1 MVQPLMPKATAVWL
15 VDNTT
20 LTFEQI
26 ADFCEIHGLEVQA
39 IADGEVAAGI
49 LGLDPVGNGQLSREE
64 IERCCNDPGA
74 RLVINKPRD
83 LPAIKGRK
91 TRYTPVSKRADKPDA
106 IAWLVRNHAEFIDS
120 QITKLL
126 GTTKSTIKAVR
137 ERTHWNSANIKPR
150 DPVLLGL
157 CSQSDLN
164 AAIARAEAEGRG
176 PETAQP
182 AEGVSAAVSKPA
194 PEAAS
199 EPEPEPEALPEPEP
213 EPEALPEPEP
223 APEATSEPEPP
234 PEAAPEPEPAPE
246 ATPEPAATSERE
258 PEATSEPEPAPEATS
273 EPAVTSES
281 EPGATP
287 EPEVAP
293 EPETEPKPTPE
304 PGSMSGP

>member
-26 ADFCEIHGLEVQA
+26 ANFCEIHGLEVQA

-49 LGLDPVGNGQLSREE
+49 LGLDPVVNGQLSREE

-74 RLVINKPRD
+74 RLVMTKPRD

-106 IAWLVRNHAEFIDS
+106 IAWLLRNQAELIDS
-120 QITKLL
+120 QITRLL
-126 GTTKSTIKAVR
+126 GTTKATINAVR

-164 AAIARAEAEGRG
+164 AAIARAEAAGRG

-182 AEGVSAAVSKPA
+182 AKGKSAA
-194 PEAAS
+194 AAG
-199 EPEPEPEALPEPEP
+199 
-213 EPEALPEPEP
+213 P
-223 APEATSEPEPP
+223 APEATSK
-234 PEAAPEPEPAPE
+234 PEPAPE
-246 ATPEPAATSERE
+246 ATPEPAATSE
-258 PEATSEPEPAPEATS
+258 PAPEATPEPAATS
-273 EPAVTSES
+273 EP

-293 EPETEPKPTPE
+293 EAKPKPTPE
-304 PGSMSGP
+304 PGSMSGL

>member
-26 ADFCEIHGLEVQA
+26 ANFCEIHGLEVQA

-49 LGLDPVGNGQLSREE
+49 LGLDPVVNGQLSREE

-74 RLVINKPRD
+74 RLVMTKPRD

-106 IAWLVRNHAEFIDS
+106 IAWLLRNQAELIDS
-120 QITKLL
+120 QITRLL
-126 GTTKSTIKAVR
+126 GTTKATINAVR

-164 AAIARAEAEGRG
+164 AAIARAEAAGRG

-182 AEGVSAAVSKPA
+182 AKGKSAA
-194 PEAAS
+194 AA
-199 EPEPEPEALPEPEP
+199 
-213 EPEALPEPEP
+213 EP
-223 APEATSEPEPP
+223 APEATSEPA
-234 PEAAPEPEPAPE
+234 PEATSEPAPE
-246 ATPEPAATSERE
+246 ATPEPAATSEPE
-258 PEATSEPEPAPEATS
+258 PEATPEPAATPEPEPEPAATS
-273 EPAVTSES
+273 EP

-293 EPETEPKPTPE
+293 ETEPKPTTE
-304 PGSMSGP
+304 PGSMSGL